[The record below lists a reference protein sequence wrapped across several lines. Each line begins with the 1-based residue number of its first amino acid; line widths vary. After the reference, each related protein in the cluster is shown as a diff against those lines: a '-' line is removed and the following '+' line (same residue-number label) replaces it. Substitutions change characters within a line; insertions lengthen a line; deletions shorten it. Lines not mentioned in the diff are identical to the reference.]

1 VNSVDAFG
9 PIQASL
15 ANQCAEWV
23 LKEGHIMSLSSW
35 ITRGKVFHTAK
46 YSQFIG
52 VLLSSVLENEG
63 EVVLVE

>member
-1 VNSVDAFG
+1 
-9 PIQASL
+9 
-15 ANQCAEWV
+15 
-23 LKEGHIMSLSSW
+23 MSLSSW